1 MSIAV
6 TVIFCLLC
14 YIVGLLVGIP
24 LTLRVFRAGT
34 LVIDTTDAITDKY
47 SIVISVPFESL
58 AENNYITLK
67 VKKVNSVPGGDNNV
81 IDINKLLQP
90 PYPDQQSST
99 RT

>member
-1 MSIAV
+1 MSIAL
-6 TVIFCLLC
+6 TIIFCLLS
-14 YIVGLLVGIP
+14 YIIGLLVGIP
-24 LTLRVFRAGT
+24 FTLRVFRAGT
-34 LVIDTTDAITDKY
+34 LVIDMTDAITDKY

-67 VKKVNSVPGGDNNV
+67 VQKVNNVPGGDNNV